1 MCVLFVMH
9 PGDGRRESSGFQ
21 LQDCFGN
28 TNHGSGWGGDKASS
42 PTSSHAQEGKNSAH
56 WKTLSSGQG
65 SFSSV
70 VLENVPGALYCS

>member
-28 TNHGSGWGGDKASS
+28 TNHGSGWGGDRFSDWGGICKCLNVIK
-42 PTSSHAQEGKNSAH
+42 TSMYMK
-56 WKTLSSGQG
+56 
-65 SFSSV
+65 
-70 VLENVPGALYCS
+70 LYVYILKHIILFTIEQCM